1 MISYCVACYRPVYV
15 RQLIDEL
22 IRKTSAPYEILLWL
36 NVADSD
42 FDAFLRCH
50 AAAGAPLRILG
61 RTPENIGMAAYPRLF
76 AAAKFD
82 LIAQIDDDIV
92 SITPQIAETARAA
105 FDRHPSL
112 GMITAD
118 VWQDEYTT
126 GARPPLEVYRPADEE
141 FGLFDGPIDGWF
153 AIYRRASL
161 QHCRQLRPT
170 RYYYLGAAIRGPAA
184 GGGPMRLLVH
194 ANESLPRNW
203 SRVRVLF
210 WNARRGDRKV
220 PRARTSGHRAVVPGC
235 AARTSLEGGFG
246 SARDAH
252 SRLPVRYSP
261 WVKTTPAGGE
271 VHPPE
276 SPSF

>member
-170 RYYYLGAAIRGPAA
+170 RYYYLGAAIKGRLQAAGQCGFLCTRMKVFHVIGPAYVSYFGMLDA
-184 GGGPMRLLVH
+184 EIEKYRALGRQDIVQ
-194 ANESLPRNW
+194 W
-203 SRVRVLF
+203 YQD
-210 WNARRGDRKV
+210 ARRELPSREALAQRVTQIRDCLSGI
-220 PRARTSGHRAVVPGC
+220 PRG
-235 AARTSLEGGFG
+235 
-246 SARDAH
+246 
-252 SRLPVRYSP
+252 
-261 WVKTTPAGGE
+261 
-271 VHPPE
+271 
-276 SPSF
+276 